1 VDCQPVFGYAAEI
14 GKSAF
19 MRPIPEEGRGFEPG
33 QKVKLMIASR
43 SKLGFK
49 AVINNGHLGLIF
61 NEDVFQPLRIGQ
73 QLNGYIKSVRTDG
86 KLDLVLQPSSDD
98 AGEQLE
104 ARILAHLERHRG
116 GLPQHRQEPPGTDLQ
131 DLQGE
136 QGRLQARLG
145 APLQEAPDPYREESG
160 KSQR

>member
-1 VDCQPVFGYAAEI
+1 
-14 GKSAF
+14 

-104 ARILAHLERHRG
+104 SRILAHLERHRG
-116 GLPQHRQEPPGTDLQ
+116 VSRSTDKSPPELIYKTFKASKAGFKRAL
-131 DLQGE
+131 
-136 QGRLQARLG
+136 GRLYKKRRILIEKNQVRL
-145 APLQEAPDPYREESG
+145 SG
-160 KSQR
+160 D